1 MSFSAS
7 NTSVPWA
14 WPDSINLDD
23 LPWNIGLLPV
33 TFLALVLVLSLGFF
47 VPKSNLPLV
56 NSPAW
61 WELRWQK
68 QVGFV
73 KDGMKIIRAARKK
86 YAGRP
91 YRVITTV
98 GECIVL
104 PPAFVNSIRNNTAL
118 NFRKA
123 ITRDFHFDYPG
134 FTPFALL
141 DDPNLLLLTVVR
153 KQLTKHLNTV
163 TAPLAS
169 ETAFAT
175 NHIFS
180 NSLEWQD
187 IQIQAATLDLVAR
200 LSSRVFLGDKICRN
214 EAWLKITKEYTI
226 LVFTAAAKMN
236 LVPAL
241 FRPLAMWLD
250 PTCKQVRAALAGA
263 HSIMAPMIEARRKLV
278 ADAQKSGQK
287 VPVFNDAIEWAE
299 TEAKDPS
306 YNAAV
311 FQLTMS
317 FAAIHTTTDLLT
329 QTLIR
334 LADKPE
340 VITPLREEIVAVL
353 KTEGWKKAALYNMK
367 LLDSAIK
374 EAQRLK
380 PTETATKDV
389 TLPDGFVV
397 RKGEHTV
404 VDTYSMSD
412 PNVHSDP
419 DKYDIYRFKK
429 MREEPGGEHRAQL
442 VSTSPDHLAFGHG
455 YYACPGRFFASNEI
469 KVALCYL
476 LLRYDWKMAPGST
489 AEPICHATAMAINPE
504 TRLMF
509 RRRKEEIDLEALA
522 FE

>member
-1 MSFSAS
+1 MVTS

-14 WPDSINLDD
+14 WPDSNTLHD
-23 LPWNIGLLPV
+23 LPWNIGLVPV
-33 TFLALVLVLSLGFF
+33 TFLALVLVLSLGLFA
-47 VPKSNLPLV
+47 PKSNIPLV
-56 NSPAW
+56 NPPAW
-61 WELRWQK
+61 WELRWKK
-68 QVGFV
+68 QLGFV
-73 KDGMKIIRAARKK
+73 EDGMKIILEGRKK

-91 YRVITTV
+91 FRVITTL

-104 PPAFVNSIRNNTAL
+104 PPSSVDSIRKNADL

-123 ITRDFHFDYPG
+123 VAKDFHFNSPG
-134 FTPFALL
+134 FSPFALL

-153 KQLTKHLNTV
+153 KQLTKHLKLVLVDILVDGRLNY
-163 TAPLAS
+163 S
-169 ETAFAT
+169 
-175 NHIFS
+175 
-180 NSLEWQD
+180 EWQD
-187 IQIQAATLDLVAR
+187 IQIQDATLDLVAR
-200 LSSRVFLGDKICRN
+200 LSSRVFLGDEICRN
-214 EAWLKITKEYTI
+214 EAWLKITKDYTV
-226 LVFTAAAKMN
+226 LAFTAAAKMN

-250 PTCKQVRAALAGA
+250 PTCKQLRAALAGA
-263 HSIMAPMIEARRKLV
+263 QSIMAPVIEARRKLV
-278 ADAQKSGQK
+278 VEAQENGQQI
-287 VPVFNDAIEWAE
+287 PVFNDAIEWAE
-299 TEAKDPS
+299 AEAKDPS
-306 YNAAV
+306 YNATV
-311 FQLTMS
+311 FQLTIS

-340 VITPLREEIVAVL
+340 VIAPLREEIVAVL
-353 KTEGWKKAALYNMK
+353 KTEGWKKTALYNMK

-380 PTETATKDV
+380 PAETIPLRRLATKDI
-389 TLPDGFVV
+389 TLPDGTVIH
-397 RKGEHTV
+397 KGEHTV
-404 VDTYSMSD
+404 VDGYSTSD
-412 PNVHSDP
+412 PNVHPDP
-419 DKYDIYRFKK
+419 AEYDIYRFRK

-442 VSTSPDHLAFGHG
+442 VSTSPEHLAFGHG
-455 YYACPGRFFASNEI
+455 NYACPGRFFASNEI

-489 AEPICHATAMAINPE
+489 PEPICRATAMAVNPE